1 MSDSIKGSLSV
12 LLGAFLISFSPVFVG
27 LVTLEPSVRGF
38 YRVFFGS
45 IVLFFI
51 LVFKRKIRI
60 NIKKV

>member
-27 LVTLEPSVRGF
+27 LVTLEPSVSAF

-45 IVLFFI
+45 IILIFI
-51 LVFKRKIRI
+51 LVIKR
-60 NIKKV
+60 